1 MSTGA
6 VVSIENSALNI
17 FEDDEFR
24 VCVKLSNN
32 TEILERN
39 VPVKLAIDLQS
50 QCYTSGSMTMC
61 LYGMYLTCRYERYS
75 GYLCNMLRIQTWH

>member
-50 QCYTSGSMTMC
+50 
-61 LYGMYLTCRYERYS
+61 
-75 GYLCNMLRIQTWH
+75 